1 MFVKTI
7 DYNRVHTF
15 FMIMQKNEQYSD
27 SLKELREYAF
37 VTYIREMM
45 TTRLMRVLFSNYR
58 LFVPTTISLPLYMRR
73 KDICNHGFFKIM
85 CRQPSC

>member
-1 MFVKTI
+1 
-7 DYNRVHTF
+7 
-15 FMIMQKNEQYSD
+15 MIMQKNEQYTD

-73 KDICNHGFFKIM
+73 KDICNHAFFKIM